1 VSDTPENASD
11 AGSVDQSD
19 IDALFGGGSDA
30 APSPPAQAAAP
41 ATGGEIDQNDI
52 DALLGAGASGSA
64 DPAVTLDAGGAV
76 DQGDIDALMAAAGG
90 GEEGSSVDGGAPPEP
105 DTRVDTLGRPFDE
118 VAAAMQAAL
127 EEEAAAAPAAV
138 AASSPPPGSQ
148 PFDFPTFGAFTPT
161 NVDPARV
168 TMLNDVNLGVRIE
181 LGRTKMLVEEVLRLD
196 EGSVVELD
204 RLAGDPVDVFANDRL
219 VARGEV
225 LVLND
230 SFCVRISEVFSRD
243 PHRVVQ

>member
-1 VSDTPENASD
+1 VSDTPDNASD
-11 AGSVDQSD
+11 SGSVDQSAIDAMFGGGSETPAEPAAPAGEIDQSD
-19 IDALFGGGSDA
+19 IDALLGGA
-30 APSPPAQAAAP
+30 
-41 ATGGEIDQNDI
+41 
-52 DALLGAGASGSA
+52 SA
-64 DPAVTLDAGGAV
+64 DPAAETVTDTGI
-76 DQGDIDALMAAAGG
+76 DQGDIDALMAAAS
-90 GEEGSSVDGGAPPEP
+90 GEEPSPPTEDAAPAAP
-105 DTRVDTLGRPFDE
+105 DTRVDTLGRPFDD

-127 EEEAAAAPAAV
+127 EEEGTAAPAPV
-138 AASSPPPGSQ
+138 AQAPSPPPAPPPGSQ
-148 PFDFPTFGAFTPT
+148 PFDFPTFGGDLPAD
-161 NVDPARV
+161 VDPARV

-181 LGRTKMLVEEVLRLD
+181 LGRTKMLVEDVLCLG

>member
-1 VSDTPENASD
+1 MSDTPENASD
-11 AGSVDQSD
+11 TGSIDQSAIDAMFGGGSETPSEPATPAQAPAGEIDQSD
-19 IDALFGGGSDA
+19 IDALLGGGSSDR
-30 APSPPAQAAAP
+30 S
-41 ATGGEIDQNDI
+41 ES
-52 DALLGAGASGSA
+52 AS
-64 DPAVTLDAGGAV
+64 DAGEEAGI
-76 DQGDIDALMAAAGG
+76 DQGDIDALMAAAS
-90 GEEGSSVDGGAPPEP
+90 GEAPSATAEDAAPAEP
-105 DTRVDTLGRPFDE
+105 DMRVDTLGRPFDE
-118 VAAAMQAAL
+118 VAAAMQAAI
-127 EEEAAAAPAAV
+127 EEEAASTPAPV
-138 AASSPPPGSQ
+138 APSPQPPPPDSQ
-148 PFDFPTFGAFTPT
+148 PFSFPSFEAEEAVG
-161 NVDPARV
+161 VDPARV

-181 LGRTKMLVEEVLRLD
+181 LGRTKMLVEDVLCLD

>member
-11 AGSVDQSD
+11 
-19 IDALFGGGSDA
+19 GGS
-30 APSPPAQAAAP
+30 
-41 ATGGEIDQNDI
+41 IDQNDI
-52 DALLGAGASGSA
+52 DALFGGDSQPPGEPDASAPSSDGDFNQS
-64 DPAVTLDAGGAV
+64 
-76 DQGDIDALMAAAGG
+76 DIDALLGAAGDTDPAPATNPPP
-90 GEEGSSVDGGAPPEP
+90 SVESR
-105 DTRVDTLGRPFDE
+105 TRVDTLGRPFDE
-118 VAAAMQAAL
+118 AAAAMQAAM
-127 EEEAAAAPAAV
+127 EEEAAATSAAASPAPPPPAPAGSKPFEFPSFSG
-138 AASSPPPGSQ
+138 SSVPS
-148 PFDFPTFGAFTPT
+148 D
-161 NVDPARV
+161 VDPAKV

-181 LGRTKMLVEEVLRLD
+181 LGRTKMLVEEVLRLG